1 MAKKYFWLKL
11 KNDFFTQPKI
21 KKLRRIA
28 GGDTYTIIY
37 LKMQLLSL
45 KNDGRLF
52 YEGIE
57 DDFPEEIAL
66 TIDEDPENVRVTVQ
80 YLLSQGLMENCSES
94 EYVMTETQNLIGSET
109 DSARRVRKSRER
121 KALQCNTD
129 VTNCNTE
136 IEKEIELDKENRDRV
151 NYQQIADMYNATC
164 VSFPRMTALS
174 EKRKKAIKA
183 RLRKYS
189 VDDIQR
195 AFEMAQES
203 DFLKGTNGRNW
214 SATFDW
220 IMCDSNMAK
229 ILDGNYANKDNHRTE
244 GRNDTGGQAG
254 RDESLTE
261 MAIRA
266 GIGDSFEGF

>member
-66 TIDEDPENVRVTVQ
+66 TIDEDSENVRVTVQ
-80 YLLSQGLMENCSES
+80 YLLSQGFIENCSES

-136 IEKEIELDKENRDRV
+136 KEIEIEKEREGETGHPAPAAYGRYNNVILTDTELSGLKTELPDKWEYYIDRLSCH
-151 NYQQIADMYNATC
+151 IASTGKQYHSHAATIY
-164 VSFPRMTALS
+164 
-174 EKRKKAIKA
+174 KW
-183 RLRKYS
+183 
-189 VDDIQR
+189 
-195 AFEMAQES
+195 AQE
-203 DFLKGTNGRNW
+203 DAAKGKAAPKQGIPDY
-214 SATFDW
+214 S
-220 IMCDSNMAK
+220 CK
-229 ILDGNYANKDNHRTE
+229 E
-244 GRNDTGGQAG
+244 G
-254 RDESLTE
+254 ESL
-261 MAIRA
+261 
-266 GIGDSFEGF
+266 